1 MFKSIKY
8 CSKLLKYLWV
18 QKNFPPHLSIIQFFT
33 SLPIELLI
41 EEEDQQIN
49 IDLSLV
55 KHMHDRHP
63 VILQLQQVL
72 EHQLNLIHRHSHEL
86 RIDIKNPSI
95 FRGADLK
102 QDILKLAGG
111 QAFDLQYHPLLMQPG
126 RGVLD
131 MLDLLDLGL
140 AAQLGLAARLP
151 LGAKVLQA
159 GLHVLVVVVDLL
171 LVEGALGGEGL
182 EGGLEAH
189 ELVLALLPV
198 HALVAHVLHHRV
210 AGTLQLMQVALD
222 LEGRQDIMSGSGR
235 LGM

>member
-1 MFKSIKY
+1 
-8 CSKLLKYLWV
+8 
-18 QKNFPPHLSIIQFFT
+18 
-33 SLPIELLI
+33 
-41 EEEDQQIN
+41 
-49 IDLSLV
+49 
-55 KHMHDRHP
+55 MHDRHP

-86 RIDIKNPSI
+86 RIDIKNPSV

-210 AGTLQLMQVALD
+210 DDGLVVVLPAHQAGTLQLMQVALD